1 MARCAL
7 CNDQERRDEVEAR
20 LAFDFTPHELLRS
33 AFEQRCSSCI
43 VILEGFRQSE
53 TKDWSFQHDV
63 RRVYA
68 RCYGKRNYHSDS
80 LLLEVYFTD
89 DRPKLELEF
98 YSLQP
103 HGMLK
108 RESHPNES
116 KLKAMNEYMLTKS

>member
-7 CNDQERRDEVEAR
+7 CNDQEKRDEVDSR
-20 LAFDFTPHELLRS
+20 LAFDFTPLELLQS
-33 AFEQRCSSCI
+33 AFEQGCSSCL

-53 TKDWSFQHDV
+53 TTTWSFQHDV

-68 RCYGKRNYHSDS
+68 RCCGKRNYHSDS
-80 LLLEVYFTD
+80 LLLEVYFAD

-108 RESHPNES
+108 RESHYNES
-116 KLKAMNEYMLTKS
+116 GFKAMNKYILTKA